1 MFLERSGNDYLSC
14 INGGQNSLGSG
25 KPFVNRLHRNLKSVP
40 LSKWKIPIVINTNAR
55 SLIPKLDEL
64 KTLSENTGADI
75 MCITETWCRENIP
88 DCHLNLEPYTILRRD
103 RQCSTGGGVVAY
115 V

>member
-1 MFLERSGNDYLSC
+1 M
-14 INGGQNSLGSG
+14 
-25 KPFVNRLHRNLKSVP
+25 
-40 LSKWKIPIVINTNAR
+40 INTNAR
-55 SLIPKLDEL
+55 SFLPKLDEL

-88 DCHLNLEPYTILRRD
+88 VYHLNLEPYTILRPD
-103 RQCSTGGGVVAY
+103 RQSRTGGGVVAY